1 MEDNG
6 KVKKRHQ
13 KKTSE
18 WKCRSLNSLVA
29 YLPKP
34 CMRNP
39 FFSVKNKRQKRR
51 KKWKKNKKRKK
62 KKRNK

>member
-6 KVKKRHQ
+6 KVKKRQH
-13 KKTSE
+13 KTGE

-34 CMRNP
+34 CVCNP
-39 FFSVKNKRQKRR
+39 FFSVK
-51 KKWKKNKKRKK
+51 KK
-62 KKRNK
+62 KTKKEEEVEEK